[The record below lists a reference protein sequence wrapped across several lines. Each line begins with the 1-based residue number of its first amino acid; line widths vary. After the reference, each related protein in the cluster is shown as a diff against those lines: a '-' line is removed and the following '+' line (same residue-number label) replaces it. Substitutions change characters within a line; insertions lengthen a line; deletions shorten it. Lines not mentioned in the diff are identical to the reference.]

1 MNLGIKN
8 KRVLIS
14 GASNGIGKELAY
26 QFAKEGCKLTLLA
39 RNKAKLQ
46 HIINE
51 IGGKNKGH
59 YFFDINL
66 LPNGNATKISKKI
79 LEALKEIVKDPV
91 EYKMIVQLLKKEKRF
106 STKEDTR
113 LIKKEFQ
120 LSINQYFPMEENN
133 E

>member
-1 MNLGIKN
+1 MNDESLEEHG
-8 KRVLIS
+8 V
-14 GASNGIGKELAY
+14 
-26 QFAKEGCKLTLLA
+26 
-39 RNKAKLQ
+39 
-46 HIINE
+46 
-51 IGGKNKGH
+51 
-59 YFFDINL
+59 
-66 LPNGNATKISKKI
+66 SKKI

-120 LSINQYFPMEENN
+120 LSINQYLPMEENN

>member
-1 MNLGIKN
+1 MHDESLEEHG
-8 KRVLIS
+8 V
-14 GASNGIGKELAY
+14 
-26 QFAKEGCKLTLLA
+26 
-39 RNKAKLQ
+39 
-46 HIINE
+46 
-51 IGGKNKGH
+51 
-59 YFFDINL
+59 
-66 LPNGNATKISKKI
+66 SKKI